1 MLNRILNWKQKQ
13 KIKKDETD
21 CTNADL
27 VLPRF
32 NTVETPQFS
41 TVII

>member
-21 CTNADL
+21 CTNGDL

-32 NTVETPQFS
+32 NTVETPLFS
-41 TVII
+41 TAII